1 MDKHQSLYKR
11 ILDYAKADNR
21 VRLVEM
27 NGSRVNP
34 FIKPDDY
41 QDFDMVFYVNHFDD
55 FDKGKAWVQQFGDI
69 LIMQTKDDQIPEAN
83 DTNDWY
89 VYLIQFKDGTRLDLT
104 IMDISSFRQNQRDS
118 LSKIV
123 LDKDHLSQEQASDE
137 SSYYVEEPQAKTFSM
152 TVNEFYWVC
161 PYISKGLVRGQFIYA
176 IKHLDI
182 IRKQYEK
189 ILDWWIG
196 YQYHYQISVGK
207 GKSRYKDLLDGDV
220 FKRYIQSYVPLQFDD
235 ILNALLVMMDD
246 FDQVAKHL
254 AEKLNFDYDLE
265 IKDKIKNFILNQIK
279 K

>member
-1 MDKHQSLYKR
+1 MDKHQLLYKR
-11 ILDYAKADNR
+11 VIDYAKSDNR

-34 FIKPDDY
+34 YIKPDDY
-41 QDFDMVFYVNHFDD
+41 QDFDLVFYVKHFDD

-69 LIMQTKDDQIPEAN
+69 LIMQTKDDQIAEAY
-83 DTNDWY
+83 DTDDWY

-104 IMDISSFRQNQRDS
+104 IMDIGSFNQNQRDS

-137 SSYYVEEPQAKTFSM
+137 SSYYVEEPKVKAFSM
-152 TVNEFYWVC
+152 AVNEFYWVC
-161 PYISKGLVRGQFIYA
+161 PYISKGLVRGHIIYA

-196 YQYHYQISVGK
+196 QQYDYQISVGK
-207 GKSRYKDLLDGDV
+207 GKSRYKNLLDGEIYH
-220 FKRYIQSYVPLQFDD
+220 RYIESYVSLKFDD
-235 ILNALLVMMDD
+235 ILNALLVLMDD
-246 FDQVAKHL
+246 FDQIAKHL
-254 AEKLNFDYDLE
+254 AEKHNFEYDLG
-265 IKDKIKNFILNQIK
+265 IKDKIKKFILNQLK